1 MSTDEFTKLFKYM
14 TKRFDHV
21 DEVLEAKAD
30 AKDLRTAISMIDTLS
45 KRQEI
50 SDDERLV
57 MAHQLTRL
65 HEWVEQAAERINLK
79 FVH

>member
-21 DEVLEAKAD
+21 DEVLEVKAD